1 MIVELIG
8 FIATFLVFIS
18 FIPKDIKL
26 IRWLNLIG
34 SIFFVIYGF
43 WISAFWTGILNF
55 CLIFVQ
61 IWHLFKIYRGKKD
74 TKIQKSQ

>member
-1 MIVELIG
+1 MIIELIG

-34 SIFFVIYGF
+34 SIFFVVYGF
-43 WISAFWTGILNF
+43 YVEAFWTGILNI
-55 CLIFVQ
+55 CLVFVQ
-61 IWHLFKIYRGKKD
+61 IYHLFLIYWGKKI
-74 TKIQKSQ
+74 KKN